1 MEYSISRILNTNH
14 RALKRHISKRS
25 WALAVEEG
33 VLARLPS
40 RSLRR
45 AQAPELPSVLRLGLS
60 GQPVFMFYSM
70 IIYIKGFSRFTLQS
84 KRWTLLWTLAQL
96 QCCVKLSL
104 STNMIVNIQVS
115 SIHIRKLLIVL
126 NVDLV
131 MIRFRKVVVVVIRQR
146 VLYFSELA
154 KSKVP
159 QNPLTWAQSHQKSS
173 WWSTSFII
181 CHIHFNKEIVNLSY
195 HFV

>member
-1 MEYSISRILNTNH
+1 MDSS
-14 RALKRHISKRS
+14 
-25 WALAVEEG
+25 
-33 VLARLPS
+33 
-40 RSLRR
+40 
-45 AQAPELPSVLRLGLS
+45 
-60 GQPVFMFYSM
+60 
-70 IIYIKGFSRFTLQS
+70 
-84 KRWTLLWTLAQL
+84 LAQL

-131 MIRFRKVVVVVIRQR
+131 MIRFRKVVVEVIRQR

-159 QNPLTWAQSHQKSS
+159 QNPLTWTQSHQKSS
-173 WWSTSFII
+173 WWSKSFFISISIRKLVTSTHPYLMQELRGSLIHWSSCGF
-181 CHIHFNKEIVNLSY
+181 HITGWIQKSSNARKLFSMYFYVFYVSLSS
-195 HFV
+195 

>member
-1 MEYSISRILNTNH
+1 MFSSMMIY
-14 RALKRHISKRS
+14 K
-25 WALAVEEG
+25 G
-33 VLARLPS
+33 VFQVYPPIEKMDS
-40 RSLRR
+40 S
-45 AQAPELPSVLRLGLS
+45 
-60 GQPVFMFYSM
+60 
-70 IIYIKGFSRFTLQS
+70 
-84 KRWTLLWTLAQL
+84 LAQL

-131 MIRFRKVVVVVIRQR
+131 MIRFRKVVVEVIRQR

-159 QNPLTWAQSHQKSS
+159 QNPLTWTQSHQKSS

-181 CHIHFNKEIVNLSY
+181 CHIHFNKEISTHPYLVQELRGSLI
-195 HFV
+195 HWSSCGFHITG